1 VTEGRT
7 AAAVTFLLVMA
18 AGAGSCA
25 RPVDHTLVPERPA
38 PLGTVGVA
46 PGAPGVPWSRK
57 SFEQRME
64 FMGLTFHPRM
74 RELFRE
80 YDAAA
85 YDKLRC
91 QTCHGEDM
99 EARRFA
105 MPATLQPL
113 PAEGA
118 IEAANARD
126 AKATAFMVAKV
137 VPLSGELFAGGASG
151 AREQLSCA
159 SCHPH

>member
-1 VTEGRT
+1 MSEGRK
-7 AAAVTFLLVMA
+7 AAAVTFVLVMA

-25 RPVDHTLVPERPA
+25 RPVDHTLAPERPA
-38 PLGTVGVA
+38 PLGTAGVA
-46 PGAPGVPWSRK
+46 PGAPEIPWPQK

-74 RELFRE
+74 RELFQE

-85 YDKLRC
+85 YDKFRC

-105 MPATLQPL
+105 MPATLRPL
-113 PAEGA
+113 PVEGA

-137 VPLSGELFAGGASG
+137 LPETGELITGGAD
-151 AREQLSCA
+151 RQPSCA
-159 SCHPH
+159 SCHPR